1 MAGSVRVRLN
11 VSSRFLRPRSS
22 SLQDRFEKGTKKK
35 NKNDL
40 VTDLEQGRPEQGD
53 QRVEEEG
60 TTRVVSGSRGAQ

>member
-1 MAGSVRVRLN
+1 MFLLASFVLVPPLFRID
-11 VSSRFLRPRSS
+11 SRKE
-22 SLQDRFEKGTKKK
+22 QKKK